1 MKKTTSVVLSVAF
14 LVASISFAKDAP
26 KTNPFKEV
34 LSPVPA
40 AELPAKAADLVLHA
54 KSRARVS
61 TTEDVVEAAV
71 GLNPAAAPAIVGA
84 IAKAVPDMAS
94 VAAGVAAAEQPKQAA
109 AIAKAAA
116 AAAPSRA
123 RKIVLAVCR
132 SVPTEYRN
140 IAMAVSEVVPSS
152 SSKEIVN
159 AVASALPG
167 LKPYIEQTLVAR
179 GGDVYSVSIVLDK
192 ATKLAQTFPTSAS
205 LAATTPASTPASS
218 PAGTP
223 GQPGTPN
230 TGAPLA
236 RGPSVGAPYVP
247 LTVTPSYVNP
257 GTSTDVPAGGR
268 NYAKP

>member
-14 LVASISFAKDAP
+14 LVASISFAKDVP

-54 KSRARVS
+54 KSRARAS
-61 TTEDVVEAAV
+61 TTADVIAAAV
-71 GLNPAAAPAIVGA
+71 GINPAAAPAIVGA

-116 AAAPSRA
+116 AAAPSQA

-132 SVPTEYRN
+132 AVPNEYRN
-140 IAMAVSEVVPSS
+140 IAVAVSEVVPSS
-152 SSKEIVN
+152 SSKEIVK
-159 AVASALPG
+159 AVASAIPSLQ
-167 LKPYIEQTLVAR
+167 PYIEQTLVAS
-179 GGDVYSVSIVLDK
+179 GGNVYSVSSTLDQV
-192 ATKLAQTFPTSAS
+192 TKLAQTFPTVAG
-205 LAATTPASTPASS
+205 TPASS

-223 GQPGTPN
+223 GQAGTPGT
-230 TGAPLA
+230 GKPLA